1 METLWQDL
9 KYGARQLL
17 RSPGFTVVAVL
28 TLALGI
34 GANTAIFSVVNG
46 VLLRPLPYPE
56 PDRLVFLSE
65 WSEQVPGMSI
75 SMANFNDWR
84 EMNTVFDSLFAYRR
98 QNVILTGEG
107 EPERLQMRQVSH
119 GIFPTLGI
127 KPILGRPF
135 TPEEDKVGAERVVL
149 LGEGFWLRRF
159 GGDPGVVGKALV
171 LDGESYTVIG
181 VLPTRG
187 FHSAWWQFDLF
198 APLWRLEDRL
208 GGPTNRGSHPGI
220 YSFARMKRS
229 VTVEQART
237 EMKAIAARLAEQY
250 PNTNRGNSVD
260 VEPLLDAIV
269 GDLKGTL
276 LLLLGAVGFVL
287 LIACANVA
295 HLLLARSAERGR
307 EVAVRAALGA
317 GRWRLARQMLTE
329 SLLLAVCGGALGL
342 LIGVWGTEALVSAV
356 PSGTPRIQEV
366 ALDSSVLIFSLGVT
380 LLTGVFF
387 GTFPALH
394 ITRADLHETL
404 KEGGRSGGAGVGRRR
419 MRSALVVAEVAVS
432 LMLLVGAGLMT
443 KSLLRVLQADSG
455 LDPNGVLVVSFTL
468 PEAKYG
474 EPPQRRQFILQ
485 TVEKIRALP
494 GVEYAGFKNPL
505 LGDWQT
511 GFLIEG
517 RPLPEPGKG
526 PSTDIGRIT
535 PDSLRAMGIRL
546 LKGRYFTE
554 QDNENAPLVCII
566 DETLARTHWPN
577 QEPLGQRMAL
587 GGGPPQPGMEPQWMT
602 IVGVVRHV
610 KHYGV
615 DQPSRVETYVP
626 AAQNPPDV
634 GWLVL
639 RTSVEPESLTGAV
652 RAAVASVDR
661 DVPIFGARPL
671 IGIVEDSTAQRRL
684 AVLLMGAFAALALV
698 LAAVGLYGVI
708 SYSVAQRTHEIGIRM
723 TLGAHRRDILQLILR
738 YGLTLTLVGLGIGLG
753 GAVYLVRFLQT
764 QLFEV
769 KTHDLATFVGI
780 PFLLVVVAL
789 LASWIPARQAMR
801 VDPMTALRYE

>member
-17 RSPGFTVVAVL
+17 RNPGFTAVAVL

-34 GANTAIFSVVNG
+34 GATTAIFSVVNG

-65 WSEQVPGMSI
+65 WSEEVPGMSI

-84 EMNTVFDSLFAYRR
+84 EMNTVLESLFAYRT

-135 TPEEDKVGAERVVL
+135 TPEEDKVGAEQVVL

-159 GGDPGVVGKALV
+159 AGDPEVVGKTLV
-171 LDGESYTVIG
+171 LDGEAYTVIG
-181 VLPTRG
+181 VLPLKG
-187 FHSAWWQFDLF
+187 FHSTWWQFDLYT
-198 APLWRLEDRL
+198 PLWRLEDRL
-208 GGPTNRGSHPGI
+208 GGPTNRGNHPGM
-220 YSFARMKRS
+220 YSFARMNRGVS
-229 VTVEQART
+229 IDQART
-237 EMKAIAARLAEQY
+237 EMKAIAARLADQY
-250 PNTNRGNSVD
+250 PNTNKGNSIE

-269 GDLKGTL
+269 GDLRGTL
-276 LLLLGAVGFVL
+276 VLLLGAVTFVL

-295 HLLLARSAERGR
+295 HLLLARSADRQR

-329 SLLLAVCGGALGL
+329 SLLLALCGGGLGL
-342 LIGVWGTEALVSAV
+342 LIGIWGTEALVAAV
-356 PSGTPRIQEV
+356 PPGTPRIQEV
-366 ALDSSVLIFSLGVT
+366 SLDASVLFFSLGVT
-380 LLTGVFF
+380 LFTGLFF
-387 GTFPALH
+387 GTFPALQ

-404 KEGGRSGGAGVGRRR
+404 KEGGRSGGGSVGRRR

-432 LMLLVGAGLMT
+432 LVLLVGAGLMT
-443 KSLLRVLQADSG
+443 KSLFRVLQADAG
-455 LDPNGVLVVSFTL
+455 IDPTGVLAVNFTL
-468 PEAKYG
+468 PQAKYG
-474 EPPQRRQFILQ
+474 EPAPRRRFILEV
-485 TVEKIRALP
+485 VERIRVLP
-494 GVEYAGFKNPL
+494 GVEYAGFKNPIF
-505 LGDWQT
+505 GGWQT

-517 RPLPEPGKG
+517 RPMPEPGHF

-535 PDSLRAMGIRL
+535 PDSLRVMGIRL

-554 QDNENAPLVCII
+554 QDNEEAPRVCII

-587 GGGPPQPGMEPQWMT
+587 GGVQPGMEPEWMT

-626 AAQNPPDV
+626 VAQNPASG

-639 RTSVEPESLTGAV
+639 RTSLDPSSLTSGV

-684 AVLLMGAFAALALV
+684 AVILMAAFAGLALL

-723 TLGAHRRDILQLILR
+723 ALGAHRRDILHLVLR
-738 YGLTLTLVGLGIGLG
+738 NGLGLTVVGLGIGLG
-753 GAVYLVRFLQT
+753 GAVYLVRFLET

-769 KTHDLATFVGI
+769 QAHDLATFVSI
-780 PFLLVVVAL
+780 PFLLALVAL
-789 LASWIPARQAMR
+789 LASWIPARRATR
-801 VDPMTALRYE
+801 VDPIVALRYE